1 VFANAE
7 AMLFSE
13 EPASSDNNVV
23 LGGSAQ
29 SPESPAMCFV
39 LWVTAV
45 GLDCSV
51 GMEEVKG
58 EFCLFG

>member
-1 VFANAE
+1 
-7 AMLFSE
+7 MLFSE